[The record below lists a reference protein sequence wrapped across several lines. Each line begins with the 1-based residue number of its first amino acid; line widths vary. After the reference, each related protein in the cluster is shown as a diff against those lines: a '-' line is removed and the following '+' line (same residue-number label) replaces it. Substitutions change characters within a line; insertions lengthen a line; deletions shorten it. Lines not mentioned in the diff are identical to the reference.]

1 MIVEE
6 NETLC
11 LTIDRQNLTEPLS
24 YNDPY
29 INIKVTIV
37 DNDNSKHIILG
48 MYVCTYIHHN
58 FMNTA

>member
-11 LTIDRQNLTEPLS
+11 LTIDHQNLTEPLS

-37 DNDNSKHIILG
+37 DNDNSKHIIL
-48 MYVCTYIHHN
+48 VCTYIH
-58 FMNTA
+58 TYITIS